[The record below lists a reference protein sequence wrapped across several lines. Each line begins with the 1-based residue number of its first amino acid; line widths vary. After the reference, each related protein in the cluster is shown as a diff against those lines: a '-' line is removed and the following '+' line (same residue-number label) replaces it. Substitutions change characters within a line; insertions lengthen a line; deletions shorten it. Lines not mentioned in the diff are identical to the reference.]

1 MLFARPLGTACSD
14 CASDDTDCWTT
25 CSLPSSTPSAAG
37 GDPTA
42 YGPPAPPGS
51 YFTPTGQTIV
61 PSSANQAAYSAASQS
76 PPGASVWST
85 IAAGIAGGAAALIPG
100 LGPAAAAGAGAG
112 AKGLLMPPPPTPW
125 YQNPLYIG
133 LIAVGVIGVGATAYA
148 LTR

>member
-1 MLFARPLGTACSD
+1 MLFARPLGTSCGD
-14 CASDDTDCWTT
+14 CASGDVDCLSTCDTNL
-25 CSLPSSTPSAAG
+25 LPDTSG